1 MTFVNDRPGR
11 VEFGNA
17 LSRAEQMSRLTL
29 VLLLALVFMGCAE
42 PEKPPPS
49 IATMIEDP
57 ALLDTVLARCTA
69 GDEEFRAS
77 RECKNARRAVDA
89 VAAAETEE
97 QETVDLE
104 AQSERK
110 RAALRRE
117 RERVDQQREIT
128 EERAEIE
135 AAAKE
140 AEELTG
146 SADYADH
153 LIAEEAVVLPPTTPT
168 GAVIEPKITEDAPLP
183 GLNESEICTI
193 DPVALSAADLQML
206 LIALQEEWQ
215 FRQSR
220 VEPVGAKGG
229 EQLPGQETGS
239 TTAGEQQDN
248 KPAEVFSGGGGG

>member
-1 MTFVNDRPGR
+1 MIR
-11 VEFGNA
+11 
-17 LSRAEQMSRLTL
+17 LSL
-29 VLLLALVFMGCAE
+29 VLLPALIFMGCAE
-42 PEKPPPS
+42 PEKPPAS
-49 IATMIEDP
+49 IATLIEDP
-57 ALLDTVLARCTA
+57 ALLDTVLARCTV

-97 QETVDLE
+97 QKTVDLE

-117 RERVDQQREIT
+117 RERVDQQREIS

-146 SADYADH
+146 SADYADQ
-153 LIAEEAVVLPPTTPT
+153 LIGEEAVLPPTTPI
-168 GAVIEPKITEDAPLP
+168 GAVIDPEIIEDAPLP
-183 GLNESEICTI
+183 GLGESEICTI
-193 DPVALSAADLQML
+193 DPAALSAADLETL

-220 VEPVGAKGG
+220 VGPAGAAGG
-229 EQLPGQETGS
+229 PQE
-239 TTAGEQQDN
+239 D
-248 KPAEVFSGGGGG
+248 KPAEVSSGGDGG

>member
-1 MTFVNDRPGR
+1 MIR
-11 VEFGNA
+11 
-17 LSRAEQMSRLTL
+17 LSL
-29 VLLLALVFMGCAE
+29 VLLPALIFIGCAE
-42 PEKPPPS
+42 PEKPPAS
-49 IATMIEDP
+49 IATLIEDP
-57 ALLDTVLARCTA
+57 PLLDTVLARCTA

-97 QETVDLE
+97 QEKADLE

-110 RAALRRE
+110 RAELRRQ

-153 LIAEEAVVLPPTTPT
+153 LIAEEAGVLPPTTPI
-168 GAVIEPKITEDAPLP
+168 GAVIEPEITEDAPLR
-183 GLNESEICTI
+183 GLDESEICTI
-193 DPVALSAADLQML
+193 DPAAMSAADLEML

-215 FRQSR
+215 FRQSP
-220 VEPVGAKGG
+220 VEPAGAAGG
-229 EQLPGQETGS
+229 EQLPVQETGF
-239 TTAGEQQDN
+239 TPEGDPQGD
-248 KPAEVFSGGGGG
+248 KPAEVFSGGDGG